1 MYELVLQRGKP
12 PCHLFREELNAS
24 VNSAWQCLL
33 FHPVPGILEGSAN
46 SLSSQAYHVKWML
59 SKKPNKEAEAIT
71 SAALIKCSTRHFD
84 RNEFSSAYGK
94 IFMEKNAVA
103 FS

>member
-1 MYELVLQRGKP
+1 
-12 PCHLFREELNAS
+12 
-24 VNSAWQCLL
+24 
-33 FHPVPGILEGSAN
+33 
-46 SLSSQAYHVKWML
+46 ML
-59 SKKPNKEAEAIT
+59 SKKPNKEAEAII

-103 FS
+103 FSLSLIANLVMYWAFT